1 MIHVY
6 KCICFRCV
14 TRPSTVI
21 LNQAQ
26 INEQTVP
33 MWIIGKK
40 NLQLISVR
48 PLMERERLTQRFMP
62 LFFASY
68 RIIMQ
73 NIDFIL
79 FRRVE
84 NAVYKYSR
92 IAS

>member
-1 MIHVY
+1 MCHETFNSHIESGTDKWTDCSNVD
-6 KCICFRCV
+6 
-14 TRPSTVI
+14 
-21 LNQAQ
+21 N
-26 INEQTVP
+26 
-33 MWIIGKK
+33 WKK
-40 NLQLISVR
+40 DLQLISVR